1 MKKVLFLCTGNTC
14 RSPMA
19 QALFN
24 RYAREQGLDAVADS
38 AGLAAAPGLPASE
51 NAVAVLAELGEDLST
66 HRSKPVTPAL
76 LEEAD
81 RIVCMS
87 RSHQDFLRAAGYTA
101 SVLGDG
107 IPDPYGGSLEEYRLC
122 RDRIREAMPG
132 VASLL

>member
-1 MKKVLFLCTGNTC
+1 
-14 RSPMA
+14 MA

-51 NAVAVLAELGEDLST
+51 NAVAVLAELGEDLSA

-87 RSHQDFLRAAGYTA
+87 RSHQDFLQAAGYTA

-122 RDRIREAMPG
+122 RDRIQEAMPG